1 MLRPGFIPEF
11 DSPRTLLL
19 TLLLIGSA
27 WVCSTVPVL
36 AAGTLTITCL
46 DVGQGDATLIESP
59 SGMTLLFD
67 GGDNGKGGAV
77 VVPYLQARGITSLDY
92 MAASHYHADHIG
104 GLDEVFAGIPVTG
117 AVLDRGYSYTTLT
130 YDAYADAVASRRQ
143 AWTSGQVIDLGE
155 GVTVTCVALNGN
167 GLEPAPFTNS
177 TKENEYDVCLLVRY
191 GGFDFF
197 VAGDLTG
204 GGLGY
209 DDIESSVAPLSG
221 DVDVYRVSHHGS
233 ASSSNVNFL
242 QASQAEVA
250 VISVGSNSY
259 GHPAQSVLDRLA
271 LYGSYVYQTET
282 GSGGTL
288 PSTDL
293 KVVGGH
299 VVITTDGIQQYTV
312 AGDVWT
318 IDESGASPVDVG
330 VPGAAVLA
338 GNYPNPF
345 NPTTTIAFELPVQE
359 RVRLQVL
366 DLRGRLVRTLVN
378 GESQPAGSNR
388 TVWNGC
394 DDSGRQVASG
404 TYFYRLEAGS
414 YRETKRMVLI
424 K

>member
-1 MLRPGFIPEF
+1 MLLPGFIPRF
-11 DSPRTLLL
+11 DSPRTFLL
-19 TLLLIGSA
+19 TLLLLGSV

-67 GGDNGKGGAV
+67 GGDNGKGSGV

-104 GLDEVFAGIPVTG
+104 GLDEVYAGIPVTG

-130 YDAYADAVASRRQ
+130 YDSYANAVASQRQ
-143 AWTSGQVIDLGE
+143 TWTSGQVIDLGE

-177 TKENEYDVCLLVRY
+177 GKENEYDVCLLVQY

-204 GGLGY
+204 GGLSY

-233 ASSSNVNFL
+233 ASSSNANFL

-271 LYGSYVYQTET
+271 LYGSYVYQTEA

-312 AGDVWT
+312 SGDAWT
-318 IDESGASPVDVG
+318 IDEPGASPVDVG

-345 NPTTTIAFELPVQE
+345 NPITTIVFELPVQQQ
-359 RVRLQVL
+359 VRLQVL
-366 DLRGRLVRTLVN
+366 DLRGRLVRTLLS
-378 GESQPAGSNR
+378 GEDQPAGSNR
-388 TVWNGC
+388 TIWNGC
-394 DDSGRQVASG
+394 DDAGRQVASG